1 MRIATF
7 NVNSIRAR
15 MPRLIEWLDTAQP
28 DLVAIQETKVEDA
41 KFPFAD
47 LESTGYEVSI
57 HGQPRYNGVCFL
69 SRGPISDVKTGFG
82 DPSMPE
88 DARIIR
94 CVYQGVQIIN
104 TYVPNGT
111 QVGIDKWGYKLAWLE
126 RFEQFCREIGS
137 PDDPIIWLG
146 DINIAPTADDVYEA
160 EKKLGQVGHHP
171 DEFERLKRIIEW
183 GWTDCFRRQT
193 PGPGHYTFFDFRI
206 PGSVDRNLGW
216 RIDHIYASP
225 AIKKACKKVWCDID
239 ARKQERPSDHAP
251 LIAEFE
257 FE

>member
-15 MPRLIEWLDTAQP
+15 IPRVLEWLAEAQP

-41 KFPFAD
+41 KFPFAE
-47 LESTGYEVSI
+47 LEPAGYDVTI

-69 SRGPISDVKTGFG
+69 TKGPLEDVQTGFG
-82 DPSMPE
+82 DPTMPE

-94 CVYQGVQIIN
+94 AVYQGVEFID

-111 QVGIDKWGYKLAWLE
+111 QVGTEKWDYKLAWLD
-126 RFEQFCREIGS
+126 RFSRYCEETVGK
-137 PDDPIIWLG
+137 DDKVVWLG
-146 DINIAPTADDVYEA
+146 DINIAPTADDVFEA
-160 EKKLGQVGHHP
+160 ERHLGGVGHHP
-171 DEFERLKRIIEW
+171 DEFERLKRIVEW

-206 PGSVDRNLGW
+206 PNSVQRNLGW

-225 AIKKACKKVWCDID
+225 AVKRACKKVWVDLD
-239 ARKQERPSDHAP
+239 ARKKDKPSDHAP
-251 LIAEFE
+251 LVADFE
-257 FE
+257 F